1 MWNFNHKSQKRP
13 VQLNST
19 LLHKEL
25 IKVTT
30 GGEPSCPLL
39 KVRTYELATG
49 RPAKGKRREVT
60 GHILE
65 QLMESTTNHHNHTDQ
80 QFG

>member
-49 RPAKGKRREVT
+49 RPAKGK
-60 GHILE
+60 H
-65 QLMESTTNHHNHTDQ
+65 
-80 QFG
+80 